1 MPVAAGQILAVWS
14 VCKALSKCVRAA
26 VVIAGALSLLLLL
39 LQVVLQVKAAVEQ
52 LQPGTTYNSCLLNLY
67 RDGSHHVSWHA
78 DNEKL

>member
-1 MPVAAGQILAVWS
+1 MQVAAGQILAVWS

-26 VVIAGALSLLLLL
+26 VVIAGALSLLLL

-78 DNEKL
+78 DDEKL

>member
-1 MPVAAGQILAVWS
+1 MQVAAGQILAVWS

-26 VVIAGALSLLLLL
+26 VVIAGALSLLL

>member
-1 MPVAAGQILAVWS
+1 VCFLLPAVS
-14 VCKALSKCVRAA
+14 
-26 VVIAGALSLLLLL
+26 GAQSLLLL

-67 RDGSHHVSWHA
+67 RDGSHHVSWHS